1 MKTNIPPVLG
11 KLLTQLFILSARTV
25 PMMPIKNIN
34 LITLTFIIAILKK
47 YYRFGHMQICKI
59 LSFDKTS
66 FWYVTT
72 TGLYLPYIRG
82 VPEPLP
88 CVFLIQTIC
97 KDRNQIKLKDT
108 TKLVLI
114 IKKKQHSTC
123 LGLILTALRSQDSP
137 IFKILRLTDFQ
148 ALDPNG
154 S

>member
-1 MKTNIPPVLG
+1 MKTNFPPVLG

-47 YYRFGHMQICKI
+47 YNRLGHMQICKI

-72 TGLYLPYIRG
+72 TGLYLPYLRG

-88 CVFLIQTIC
+88 CVFFIQTIC

-123 LGLILTALRSQDSP
+123 LSLILTALRSWDSP
-137 IFKILRLTDFQ
+137 IFKMLRFTDFQ
-148 ALDPNG
+148 ALDPN
-154 S
+154 

>member
-88 CVFLIQTIC
+88 CVFFIQTIS

-114 IKKKQHSTC
+114 HTFTRSTFGLNQYIYQINFWFSSIHLLEQASYSIK
-123 LGLILTALRSQDSP
+123 I
-137 IFKILRLTDFQ
+137 
-148 ALDPNG
+148 
-154 S
+154 